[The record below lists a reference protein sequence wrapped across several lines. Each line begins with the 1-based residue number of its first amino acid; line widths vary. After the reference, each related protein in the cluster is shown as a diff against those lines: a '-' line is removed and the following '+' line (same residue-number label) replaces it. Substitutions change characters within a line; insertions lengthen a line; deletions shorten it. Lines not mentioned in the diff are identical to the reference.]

1 MIVLSRLSVG
11 VWVAWA
17 VAESVGST
25 SVPPAGVPVAEALFV
40 TEPASRSAWVTVWT
54 AVQVADSVGARVVTS
69 QTGAASTLSSL
80 TETPLIVTL
89 PVLVT
94 TYW

>member
-1 MIVLSRLSVG
+1 MIVLSSVSAG
-11 VWVAWA
+11 LWLAVA
-17 VAESVGST
+17 VAESLASV

-40 TEPASRSAWVTVWT
+40 TEPASRSAWLTVWP
-54 AVQVADSVGARVVTS
+54 AVQVATASGASVVTS
-69 QTGAASTLSSL
+69 QTGVASTLSSL
-80 TETPLIVTL
+80 TATPLIVTL